1 MKNRRSLVV
10 LAAMLAVSVVA
21 SCDFSQATSDKSSTS
36 QARVRP
42 SSGATPSA
50 ADPPASLCERLRPG
64 LSGAWQASAREPSRS
79 LIPVSDSCWLDPA
92 HRDYRV
98 RLSVSVLPATAD
110 DLTAIRKINEFY
122 EALVIKDGEV
132 GPGSWGVNSDEA
144 PYLVFLSGGHLIRVT
159 KEPGGRGAFDELQ
172 ALARKIDA
180 LPPVP
185 PAAPLVRRPECEAG
199 TAAAQKLLGSAA
211 TIRRDSLSTSGL
223 VRCLWGTSRAT
234 AFAVAGRGT
243 QSNEGQELIQNR
255 PDPRVIAPRVVRVPV
270 GAEGIQHADG
280 ISFRVGKDTFV
291 TVGAVPLYSAQPAD
305 LLALAR
311 AMVPVYNRR

>member
-1 MKNRRSLVV
+1 
-10 LAAMLAVSVVA
+10 MLAGAVVA
-21 SCDFSQATSDKSSTS
+21 SCDSGQATSDKSPAR
-36 QARVRP
+36 QARVSP
-42 SSGATPSA
+42 SSGAIRSIA
-50 ADPPASLCERLRPG
+50 GQPASLCERLRPE

-92 HRDYRV
+92 PRDNRL

-110 DLTAIRKINEFY
+110 DAAAIRRIDEFY
-122 EALVIKDGEV
+122 GVLIKEGEV
-132 GPGSWGVNSDEA
+132 GPGSWGVDWDEA
-144 PYLVFLSGGHLIRVT
+144 PYLAFLSRGHLIRIT
-159 KEPGGRGAFDELQ
+159 KEPGGAGAFDELR

-185 PAAPLVRRPECEAG
+185 SATPLVRRPECEAG

-211 TIRRDSLSTSGL
+211 TVRRDSVSTSGL

-243 QSNEGQELIQNR
+243 QSEEGQELIQNR
-255 PDPRVIAPRVVRVPV
+255 PDSQVVAPQRVRVPV

-291 TVGAVPLYSAQPAD
+291 TVGAAPLYSAQPAE
-305 LLALAR
+305 LLAFAR
-311 AMVPVYNRR
+311 SMVPVYNRR